1 MRLPVKQKGVA
12 AVEFGIL
19 LVPLVILTFGITEL
33 GRAMYQ
39 YNTIAKATRD
49 AARYM
54 SVQTPG
60 DTDEMAN
67 ARCLA
72 ATGHLMVDGDCP
84 GPWLVPELTDE
95 DVLVMDSSTNPATHS
110 LQPVSVGGGAPT
122 GVANLV
128 TVEVSGFQ
136 FVSLVSFVVPDIQF
150 GTIGTTM
157 FGPPPS

>member
-60 DTDEMAN
+60 DGTAMAR

-72 ATGHLMVDGDCP
+72 AYGNP
-84 GPWLVPELTDE
+84 GCSAPSLVPGLTED
-95 DVLVMDSSTNPATHS
+95 DVLVRDSSTNPATHA

-128 TVEVSGFQ
+128 TVEVGGFQ

>member
-1 MRLPVKQKGVA
+1 MKLPGRQYGVA
-12 AVEFGIL
+12 AIEFGLL
-19 LVPLVILTFGITEL
+19 LVPLVMLVFGITEF

-39 YNTIAKATRD
+39 YNTIAKGTRD

-60 DTDEMAN
+60 NAN
-67 ARCLA
+67 AMSAARCLVVYGKTA
-72 ATGHLMVDGDCP
+72 CSGAPLVTGLSVGN
-84 GPWLVPELTDE
+84 VTIR
-95 DVLVMDSSTNPATHS
+95 DSSTDPATHA
-110 LQPVSVGGGAPT
+110 LQQISMGGGLPT

-128 TVEVSGFQ
+128 TVEVGGFT

-150 GTIGTTM
+150 ATIGTTM

>member
-1 MRLPVKQKGVA
+1 MKPLGRERGVA
-12 AVEFGIL
+12 AIEFGLL
-19 LVPLVILTFGITEL
+19 LVPLVMLAFGITEF

-39 YNTIAKATRD
+39 YNAIAKGTRD

-60 DTDEMAN
+60 DAN
-67 ARCLA
+67 AMSVAQCLVVYGKTA
-72 ATGHLMVDGDCP
+72 CSGTPLVTGLSVDN
-84 GPWLVPELTDE
+84 VT
-95 DVLVMDSSTNPATHS
+95 VRDSSTDPATHA
-110 LQPVSVGGGAPT
+110 LQPVAIGGGLPT

-128 TVEVSGFQ
+128 TVEVSGFT

-150 GTIGTTM
+150 ATIGTTM